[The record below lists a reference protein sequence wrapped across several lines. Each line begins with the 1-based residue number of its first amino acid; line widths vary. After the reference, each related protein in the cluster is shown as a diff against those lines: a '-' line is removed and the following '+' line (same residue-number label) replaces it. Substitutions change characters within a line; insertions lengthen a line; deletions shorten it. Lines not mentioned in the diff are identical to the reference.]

1 MSFKFIKIEKK
12 VISKDSSDFED
23 DESDTENFEDE
34 KINQINNYQINN
46 NLSSKKITSE
56 NIVQNLNKEKAEEKE
71 LENNKNIET
80 QFYELTTNGLVEKIK
95 NDYDSIYLNQ
105 QNDINKFVEKL
116 AKENSKLKFE
126 ISELNQKILQLQIK
140 NELNSNDINNIN
152 ESNENNLINKN
163 IEINTEKIEL
173 EKNKIKDEYNY
184 IIQNIT
190 SNIIS
195 KNIKSLYDTVIK
207 YIDEFLKT
215 QKINILL

>member
-105 QNDINKFVEKL
+105 QNDINKFV
-116 AKENSKLKFE
+116 
-126 ISELNQKILQLQIK
+126 
-140 NELNSNDINNIN
+140 
-152 ESNENNLINKN
+152 
-163 IEINTEKIEL
+163 
-173 EKNKIKDEYNY
+173 
-184 IIQNIT
+184 
-190 SNIIS
+190 
-195 KNIKSLYDTVIK
+195 
-207 YIDEFLKT
+207 
-215 QKINILL
+215 